1 MTIDEFTEEFGE
13 AIAGLAGSK
22 LVKFKV
28 AASKTAGEAFDTI
41 DSIQQIGEVINVYP
55 DPNGTVPAH
64 VLITF
69 A

>member
-1 MTIDEFTEEFGE
+1 MTIDEFQEEFSE
-13 AIAGLAGSK
+13 AIAGLSGGK

-28 AASKTAGEAFDTI
+28 TASKSAGEAFDTI
-41 DSIQQIGEVINVYP
+41 DSIQQIGEVLNVYP